1 MNKEP
6 NGRIFPVTTYLNQ
19 NVVFD
24 LLAVI
29 EDGFSQVTNLNVS
42 NSDGKTTNSSI
53 NGEAGF
59 GLYGIKTKIKAAMGI
74 EKKSLEEKNSSEEKI
89 HTPTSLLAKL
99 LSYLE
104 ENQLIHDI
112 EEQVDLESLVPG
124 SFVRFNSKLEK
135 NPLISLLESFEQIMV
150 LAMTFQP
157 TQKGNKKNEN
167 QEMLKQ
173 VKSMRKSLIENDN
186 MDLICTINEMETLK
200 AVLPVYLNYFIHK
213 NTNEIIDG
221 NYTVFGKVVK
231 VVNSDHD
238 EINLFRNTA
247 FKLFQQ
253 KALDSLFQSM
263 DNGADEQLDLPNINS
278 KITNPAILVIPIAI
292 YS

>member
-6 NGRIFPVTTYLNQ
+6 NGSVFPVTTYLNK

-42 NSDGKTTNSSI
+42 NTDGKTINSNI
-53 NGEAGF
+53 DGEAGF

-74 EKKSLEEKNSSEEKI
+74 EKNSSEEKSSSEEKV
-89 HTPTSLLAKL
+89 HTPTSLFAKL

-112 EEQVDLESLVPG
+112 EEKGNLDYLIPG

-135 NPLISLLESFEQIMV
+135 NPLISLLESIEQIMV

-157 TQKGNKKNEN
+157 TQKGNKKDGN
-167 QEMLKQ
+167 QEILKQ
-173 VKSMRKSLIENDN
+173 VKIMRNSLIENDN

-221 NYTVFGKVVK
+221 NYTVFGKVIK
-231 VVNSDHD
+231 VVSADQD

-253 KALDSLFQSM
+253 KALDGLFQTM
-263 DNGADEQLDLPNINS
+263 NTGLDEQLEFPNIVS
-278 KITNPAILVIPIAI
+278 RITTPAILVIPIAI

>member
-1 MNKEP
+1 MNKESK
-6 NGRIFPVTTYLNQ
+6 GSVFPVTTYLNQ

-29 EDGFSQVTNLNVS
+29 EDGFAQVTNLNVT
-42 NSDGKTTNSSI
+42 NTDGKNTNSSI

-59 GLYGIKTKIKAAMGI
+59 GLYGIKTKIKAAMGV
-74 EKKSLEEKNSSEEKI
+74 EKKSLEEKNSSEEKV
-89 HTPTSLLAKL
+89 HTPTSLFAKL

-104 ENQLIHDI
+104 ENQLINDI
-112 EEQVDLESLVPG
+112 EEQGNLDNLASG

-135 NPLISLLESFEQIMV
+135 NPLIALLESIEQMMV

-157 TQKGNKKNEN
+157 AKKSNKKDGN
-167 QEMLKQ
+167 QEILKQ
-173 VKSMRKSLIENDN
+173 VKSMRNSLMENDN
-186 MDLICTINEMETLK
+186 MDLICTINEEESLK

-231 VVNSDHD
+231 VVTNDQD

-253 KALDSLFQSM
+253 QALDSLLQSM
-263 DNGADEQLDLPNINS
+263 NTGLDEQLDFPNIVSRIS
-278 KITNPAILVIPIAI
+278 KPAILVIPIAI

>member
-1 MNKEP
+1 MNKESK
-6 NGRIFPVTTYLNQ
+6 GSVFPVTTYLNQ

-29 EDGFSQVTNLNVS
+29 EDGFAQVTNLNVT
-42 NSDGKTTNSSI
+42 NTDGKNTNSSI

-59 GLYGIKTKIKAAMGI
+59 GLYGIKTKIKAAMGV
-74 EKKSLEEKNSSEEKI
+74 EKKSLEEKNSSEEKV
-89 HTPTSLLAKL
+89 HTPTSLFAKL

-104 ENQLIHDI
+104 ENQLINDI
-112 EEQVDLESLVPG
+112 EEQGNLDNLASG

-135 NPLISLLESFEQIMV
+135 NPLIALLESIEQMMV

-157 TQKGNKKNEN
+157 AQKSNKKDGN
-167 QEMLKQ
+167 QEILKQ
-173 VKSMRKSLIENDN
+173 VKSMRNSLMENDN
-186 MDLICTINEMETLK
+186 MDLICTINEEESLK

-231 VVNSDHD
+231 VVTNDQD

-253 KALDSLFQSM
+253 QALDSLLQSM
-263 DNGADEQLDLPNINS
+263 NTGLDEQLDFPNIVSRIS
-278 KITNPAILVIPIAI
+278 KPAILVIPIAI

>member
-1 MNKEP
+1 MNKVP
-6 NGRIFPVTTYLNQ
+6 NDRVLPVTTYLNQ

-42 NSDGKTTNSSI
+42 NTDGKTTNSSL

-59 GLYGIKTKIKAAMGI
+59 GLYGIKTKIKAAMGM
-74 EKKSLEEKNSSEEKI
+74 EKNSSEEKSSSEEKI
-89 HTPTSLLAKL
+89 HTPTSLFAKL

-104 ENQLIHDI
+104 ENQLIHEI
-112 EEQVDLESLVPG
+112 EEQVDLDNLMPG

-135 NPLISLLESFEQIMV
+135 NPLVSLLESMEQIMV

-157 TQKGNKKNEN
+157 TQKSNKKDGN
-167 QEMLKQ
+167 QEILKQ
-173 VKSMRKSLIENDN
+173 VKSMRNSLVENDN

-231 VVNSDHD
+231 VVSTDQD

-253 KALDSLFQSM
+253 KILDNLFQSM
-263 DNGADEQLDLPNINS
+263 NTESNGQLEFPNIAS
-278 KITNPAILVIPIAI
+278 KITTPAILVIPIAI